1 MTDLSRLE
9 PNWNIPRFR
18 LVTRRRLVEFAWH
31 EHFHRHPDPFV
42 WDSIYARLSDI
53 DGAQAAYGDPA
64 GYDRIRLSSNNSL
77 VASHCRYE
85 RLGFQPVLP

>member
-1 MTDLSRLE
+1 MPMTDLSRLE

-42 WDSIYARLSDI
+42 WDSDLCPSVGHRRRASC
-53 DGAQAAYGDPA
+53 
-64 GYDRIRLSSNNSL
+64 IRRSGGIRSHPL
-77 VASHCRYE
+77 V
-85 RLGFQPVLP
+85 QQ